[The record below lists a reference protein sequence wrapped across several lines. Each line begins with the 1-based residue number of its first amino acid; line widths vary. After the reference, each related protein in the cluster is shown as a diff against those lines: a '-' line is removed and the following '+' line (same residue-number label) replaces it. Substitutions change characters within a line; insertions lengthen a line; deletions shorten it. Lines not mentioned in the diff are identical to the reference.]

1 MIEYIQS
8 HPLYIPF
15 LVFNALVIYEI
26 YKTMAGKNKGK
37 DDDDDN
43 NDGGILVGN
52 DDPILDLPPGV
63 TLPVSP
69 KEPVLSE

>member
-1 MIEYIQS
+1 
-8 HPLYIPF
+8 
-15 LVFNALVIYEI
+15 
-26 YKTMAGKNKGK
+26 MAGKNKGK
-37 DDDDDN
+37 DDEDDN
-43 NDGGILVGN
+43 NDGGILVGD